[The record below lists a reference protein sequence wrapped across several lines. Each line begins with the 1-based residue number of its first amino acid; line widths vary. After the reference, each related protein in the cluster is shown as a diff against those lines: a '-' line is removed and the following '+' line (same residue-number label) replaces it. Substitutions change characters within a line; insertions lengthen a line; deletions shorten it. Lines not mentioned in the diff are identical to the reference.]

1 MRATIDVP
9 VLLIVFN
16 RPEKTRRMF
25 DAVRA
30 AAPRRLFIA
39 ADGPRPDHPDD
50 LDRCV
55 RTRRVV
61 SGIDWP
67 CEVRTRFQDHNLGC
81 KLGVGTAID
90 WFLSEVDDGII
101 VEDDC
106 VPTLDFF
113 RFCAELL
120 DRYRDAGEVMMI
132 GGHNPLGAWDRGEAD
147 YVFSRTSPIW
157 GWATWRRAWAYYD
170 STMAKWAD
178 PRARDAVRG
187 RMPRTEYRITSQ
199 RFDLVYEQRR
209 DTWDFAWAFAM
220 LVAGGVS
227 VMPARNLVAN
237 IGFDDEATHTKL
249 QWSNEASVP
258 TYPLEFPL
266 VHPSS
271 TTPDADFERALFR
284 QRFPLSRRMVTALP
298 TRAQELVRAA
308 LYRLTSTTTR
318 VGV

>member
-1 MRATIDVP
+1 MRATVDVP

-50 LDRCV
+50 LERCE
-55 RTRRVV
+55 RTRQVF

-67 CEVRTRFQDHNLGC
+67 CEVRTRFQDRNFGC
-81 KLGVGTAID
+81 KRGVGMAID
-90 WFLSEVDDGII
+90 WFLSEVDAGIV

-106 VPTLDFF
+106 VPTVDFF
-113 RFCAELL
+113 QFCAELL
-120 DRYRDAGEVMMI
+120 DRYRDAAEVMMI
-132 GGHNPLGAWDRGEAD
+132 GGHNPLGDWDGGEAS

-157 GWATWRRAWAYYD
+157 GWGTWRRAWAHYD
-170 STMAKWAD
+170 PMMARWVD
-178 PRARDAVRG
+178 PRAREAVRA
-187 RMPRTEYRITSQ
+187 RMPRTEFRITSQ
-199 RFDLVYEQRR
+199 RFDLVYEHRR

-220 LVAGGVS
+220 LIAGGVS

-237 IGFDDEATHTKL
+237 IGFDDEATHTKFE
-249 QWSNEASVP
+249 WSNEASVP
-258 TYPLEFPL
+258 THPLAFPL

-284 QRFPLSRRMVTALP
+284 HRFPLSRRINTALP
-298 TRAQELVRAA
+298 PRAQKLVRAA
-308 LYRLTSTTTR
+308 MYRLSAAVAR
-318 VGV
+318 GDG